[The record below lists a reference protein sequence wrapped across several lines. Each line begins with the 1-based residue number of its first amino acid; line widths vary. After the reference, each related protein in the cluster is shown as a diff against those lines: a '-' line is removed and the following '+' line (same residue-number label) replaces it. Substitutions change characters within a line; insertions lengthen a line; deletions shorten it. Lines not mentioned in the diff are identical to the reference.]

1 MLISLKRCLSDL
13 LIQPV
18 CWHCQ
23 TPEPFAPDQ
32 KGLCQRCWHRL
43 GLKTSG
49 LQGSEPLPWH
59 AAGWYEAELR
69 RMVLRLRTTPD
80 ASVLH
85 SLCRELRNALAQRA
99 LLIPIPGWKAQ
110 ARANPLPQLLCR
122 SLQRPCVPVLKRCR
136 PTVGQH
142 HLNRRQ
148 RLLNQQGSFQVLEE
162 RHSPITPSGLLS
174 WNGADVWLVDDIVTS
189 GATAMA
195 ARDALQTS
203 GIVTKGVICLARTRL
218 SVTP

>member
-1 MLISLKRCLSDL
+1 
-13 LIQPV
+13 
-18 CWHCQ
+18 
-23 TPEPFAPDQ
+23 
-32 KGLCQRCWHRL
+32 
-43 GLKTSG
+43 
-49 LQGSEPLPWH
+49 
-59 AAGWYEAELR
+59 
-69 RMVLRLRTTPD
+69 MVLRLRTTPD

-122 SLQRPCVPVLKRCR
+122 CLQRPCVPLLKRCR

-142 HLNRRQ
+142 HLNRSQ
-148 RLLNQQGSFQVLEE
+148 RLLNQRESFEVLKTNHPELPPWQTL
-162 RHSPITPSGLLS
+162 RSKD
-174 WNGADVWLVDDIVTS
+174 AQVWLVDDIVTS

-195 ARDALQTS
+195 ASDALQTA
-203 GIVTKGVICLARTRL
+203 GIVTQGVICLARTRL

>member
-23 TPEPFAPDQ
+23 THDPFTPDQ
-32 KGLCQRCWHRL
+32 KGLCQRCWQGL
-43 GLKTSG
+43 GLQASG
-49 LQGSEPLPWH
+49 LRGTDPLPWH

-69 RMVLRLRTTPD
+69 RMVLRLRITPD
-80 ASVLH
+80 TTVLH
-85 SLCRELRNALAQRA
+85 SLCGELRNALSRRA
-99 LLIPIPGWKAQ
+99 LLIPIPGWKAE
-110 ARANPLPQLLCR
+110 ARANPLPKLLCR
-122 SLQRPCVPVLKRCR
+122 SLQRPCIPVLKRCR

-148 RLLNQQGSFQVLEE
+148 RLLNQQGSFQVLRE
-162 RHSPITPSGLLS
+162 RHATVGQLETLS
-174 WNGADVWLVDDIVTS
+174 SNAAQVWLVDDIVTS

-195 ARDALQTS
+195 ARDALQTA
-203 GIVTKGVICLARTRL
+203 GIVTQGVICLARTRL

>member
-69 RMVLRLRTTPD
+69 RLVLRLRTTPD
-80 ASVLH
+80 TSVLH
-85 SLCRELRNALAQRA
+85 SLCRELRNSLAQRA

-162 RHSPITPSGLLS
+162 RHSPITPLGLLS

-203 GIVTKGVICLARTRL
+203 GIVTQGVICLARTRL

>member
-1 MLISLKRCLSDL
+1 
-13 LIQPV
+13 
-18 CWHCQ
+18 
-23 TPEPFAPDQ
+23 
-32 KGLCQRCWHRL
+32 
-43 GLKTSG
+43 
-49 LQGSEPLPWH
+49 
-59 AAGWYEAELR
+59 
-69 RMVLRLRTTPD
+69 MVLRLRTTPD
-80 ASVLH
+80 TSVLH

-174 WNGADVWLVDDIVTS
+174 WNDADVWLVDDIVTS

-203 GIVTKGVICLARTRL
+203 GIVTRGVICLHEPASASRRDLRFGVAQTTRRDS
-218 SVTP
+218 SVGRAGD

>member
-1 MLISLKRCLSDL
+1 MLISLQRCLSDL

-23 TPEPFAPDQ
+23 TPELSAPDRE
-32 KGLCQRCWHRL
+32 GLCQTCRHRL
-43 GLKTSG
+43 RLKESG
-49 LQGSEPLPWH
+49 LRGSEPLSWH

-69 RMVLRLRTTPD
+69 QIILRLRITPD
-80 ASVLH
+80 PAVLH
-85 SLCRELRNALAQRA
+85 GLCKGLRHALCTPA
-99 LLIPIPGWKAQ
+99 LLIPIPGWKAE

-122 SLQRPCVPVLKRCR
+122 SLQRPSIPVLKRCR

-148 RLLNQQGSFQVLEE
+148 RLLNQQGSFRVLEDRLPAIGQGE
-162 RHSPITPSGLLS
+162 TLIS
-174 WNGADVWLVDDIVTS
+174 NAAQVWLVDDIVTS
-189 GATAMA
+189 GATVMA

-203 GIVTKGVICLARTRL
+203 GIVIHGVICLARTRL
-218 SVTP
+218 AVTP

>member
-23 TPEPFAPDQ
+23 THDPFTPDQ
-32 KGLCQRCWHRL
+32 KGLCQRCWHGL
-43 GLKTSG
+43 GLKASG
-49 LQGSEPLPWH
+49 LRGTDPLPWH

-69 RMVLRLRTTPD
+69 RMVLRLRITPD
-80 ASVLH
+80 TTVLD
-85 SLCRELRNALAQRA
+85 SLCGELRNALSQRA
-99 LLIPIPGWKAQ
+99 LLIPIPGWKAE

-122 SLQRPCVPVLKRCR
+122 SLQRPCVPVLKRSR

-148 RLLNQQGSFQVLEE
+148 RLLNQQGSFQVLRE
-162 RHSPITPSGLLS
+162 RHATVGQLETLS
-174 WNGADVWLVDDIVTS
+174 SNAAQVWLVDDIVTS
-189 GATAMA
+189 GATVMA
-195 ARDALQTS
+195 ARDALQTA
-203 GIVTKGVICLARTRL
+203 GIVTQGVICLARTRL

>member
-23 TPEPFAPDQ
+23 THDPFTPDQ
-32 KGLCQRCWHRL
+32 KGLCQSCWHRL

-85 SLCRELRNALAQRA
+85 SLCRELRNALSQRA

-162 RHSPITPSGLLS
+162 RYSPITRSGLLS

-203 GIVTKGVICLARTRL
+203 GIVTRGVICLARTRL

>member
-23 TPEPFAPDQ
+23 THEPFTPDQ

-43 GLKTSG
+43 GLKASG
-49 LQGSEPLPWH
+49 LRGTEPLPWH

-69 RMVLRLRTTPD
+69 RMVLRLRITP
-80 ASVLH
+80 APSVLH
-85 SLCRELRNALAQRA
+85 SLCRELRNALSQRA

-122 SLQRPCVPVLKRCR
+122 CLQRPCVPLLKRCR

-148 RLLNQQGSFQVLEE
+148 RLLNQQGSFQVLREH
-162 RHSPITPSGLLS
+162 HSTIGQLETLS
-174 WNGADVWLVDDIVTS
+174 SNAAQVWLVDDIVTS
-189 GATAMA
+189 GATVMA
-195 ARDALQTS
+195 ARDDLQTT
-203 GIVTKGVICLARTRL
+203 GIVTQGVICLARTRL

>member
-1 MLISLKRCLSDL
+1 VLISLKRCLSDL

-23 TPEPFAPDQ
+23 THDPFTPDQ
-32 KGLCQRCWHRL
+32 KGLCQRCWHGL
-43 GLKTSG
+43 GLKASG
-49 LQGSEPLPWH
+49 LRGTDPLPWH

-69 RMVLRLRTTPD
+69 RMVLRLRVKPD
-80 ASVLH
+80 PTVLQ
-85 SLCRELRNALAQRA
+85 SLCGELRNTLSQRA
-99 LLIPIPGWKAQ
+99 LLIPIPGWKAK

-148 RLLNQQGSFQVLEE
+148 RLLNQQGSFQVLRE
-162 RHSPITPSGLLS
+162 RHATVGEVETLS
-174 WNGADVWLVDDIVTS
+174 SNAAQVWLVDDIVTS
-189 GATAMA
+189 GATVMA
-195 ARDALQTS
+195 ARDALQTA
-203 GIVTKGVICLARTRL
+203 GIVTQGVICLARTRL